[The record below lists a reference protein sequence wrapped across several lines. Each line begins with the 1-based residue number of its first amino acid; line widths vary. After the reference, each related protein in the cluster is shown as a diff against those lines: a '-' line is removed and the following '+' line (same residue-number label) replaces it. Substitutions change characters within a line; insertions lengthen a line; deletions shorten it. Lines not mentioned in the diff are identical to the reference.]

1 MEPVKL
7 NVTCVIPNYNGEH
20 LLAKNLPRLLV
31 ASKNK
36 RNKIRQIVVV
46 DDASTDGSLK
56 LLREEFPDV
65 VVVKNKVNRGFSATV
80 NAGVKVAKEE
90 IILLLNND
98 VLVTDNFLEDID
110 LSYRAL
116 KRGYRLLWHPSAKV
130 LHKHETTYGKV
141 YARKS
146 LQLTKEVN
154 QLTFIWKNLTSGNL
168 FRKHVFGLFS
178 RLRKHPGYLRVVIMA
193 LTKARIIRRARKKE
207 KKEGSVSDEAIF
219 AKFTDFR

>member
-98 VLVTDNFLEDID
+98 VLVTDNFLEETVKLFKDD
-110 LSYRAL
+110 KVFAVSLHE
-116 KRGYRLLWHPSAKV
+116 KGYGPAMGV
-130 LHKHETTYGKV
+130 F
-141 YARKS
+141 
-146 LQLTKEVN
+146 VN
-154 QLTFIWKNLTSGNL
+154 GFIEH
-168 FRKHVFGLFS
+168 R
-178 RLRKHPGYLRVVIMA
+178 PG
-193 LTKARIIRRARKKE
+193 KE
-207 KKEGSVSDEAIF
+207 KKKVQDTFWVSGGSGIFRRKYWMNLKGMDEKLF
-219 AKFTDFR
+219 KFYWEDLDLLY